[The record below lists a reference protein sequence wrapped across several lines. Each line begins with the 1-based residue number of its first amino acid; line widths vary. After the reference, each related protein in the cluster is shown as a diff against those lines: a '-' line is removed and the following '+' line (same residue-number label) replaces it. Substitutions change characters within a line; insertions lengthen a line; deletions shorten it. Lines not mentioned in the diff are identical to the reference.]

1 MLRWATLIVFA
12 AAMAATAP
20 AFGADVT
27 VAPRVRH
34 PARTQL
40 PPGLPRAHYH
50 YRSTIVYDAPVPPP
64 LVYVE
69 RDPDVLFTPSVP
81 YIPLP
86 GPRPFLPGSSSL
98 PGYYG
103 SDRTLDYQG
112 AYYGGPNISYWDRL
126 PYACGV
132 YGYC

>member
-1 MLRWATLIVFA
+1 MLRWAILFIFA
-12 AAMAATAP
+12 AAIAATGP
-20 AFGADVT
+20 AIAADTPVT
-27 VAPRVRH
+27 PHVRKS
-34 PARTQL
+34 ARAKL
-40 PPGLPRAHYH
+40 PPGLPRTHYD
-50 YRSTIVYDAPVPPP
+50 YRTTLTYDAPAPP
-64 LVYVE
+64 LQVYVE
-69 RDPDVLFTPSVP
+69 RDPDLLFTPSIP
-81 YIPLP
+81 YVPLP
-86 GPRPFLPGSSSL
+86 GRRPFLPGSSSL